1 MNFILLKCTF
11 TKNVNITNIFNMES
25 KIGFLLH
32 YKISLAVHNHLYVS
46 ESKFA
51 ICDMQ
56 YMILIKSEII

>member
-1 MNFILLKCTF
+1 
-11 TKNVNITNIFNMES
+11 MES